1 MTLPYATMIKR
12 AMIYEGPA
20 RTSIATILEQNRRHF
35 PDGQIQNLRSKTAK
49 LLASRLWVNSHTKN
63 GRHIQTQSPCVRW
76 SIRKLKRLVNTLE
89 GSTDLPSGKRL
100 AEAQPQG
107 LAGATPPLP
116 LGTGPL

>member
-1 MTLPYATMIKR
+1 LLQYWNRIDGIFRMVKYRTFGVK
-12 AMIYEGPA
+12 PA
-20 RTSIATILEQNRRHF
+20 
-35 PDGQIQNLRSKTAK
+35 KV
-49 LLASRLWVNSHTKN
+49 LASRLWVNSHTKN

-76 SIRKLKRLVNTLE
+76 SIRKLKRLVNTME